1 MLEKPQ
7 THRFGARAG
16 LAASE
21 TTMETTKMSGSN
33 IARAALVLLASLS
46 LPGGATQAAVS
57 SPFAAMA
64 GSWSGGG
71 VLNTSDGGQ
80 ERLRCRASYDVGRTS
95 TELRL
100 NIRCASDGFNI
111 DLASNVQYRGGEI
124 FGSWSEAGHNAS
136 GTLSGRAAG
145 SRIEASAQGGT
156 FSANL
161 SLTTH
166 GNRQTVS
173 IRPQGTSITGVTL
186 ALDRR

>member
-1 MLEKPQ
+1 MNP
-7 THRFGARAG
+7 FGAPLNSDQNG
-16 LAASE
+16 DP
-21 TTMETTKMSGSN
+21 KMSGSN
-33 IARAALVLLASLS
+33 IARAGLLMLALA
-46 LPGGATQAAVS
+46 LPGGATQAAV

-71 VLNTSDGGQ
+71 FLSTSDGNR
-80 ERLRCRASYDVGRTS
+80 ERLRCRASYDVGGTG

-100 NIRCASDGFNI
+100 SIRCASDSYNI

-124 FGSWSEAGHNAS
+124 FGSWSEASHNAS

-145 SRIEASAQGGT
+145 GRIEASARSES

-166 GNRQTVS
+166 GNRQMVS